1 MPDFNAEQIVKTFQ
15 TPAETLRILDGVDLQ
30 LDRGQNVA
38 IVGESGSGKSTLLHV
53 AGTLDSPTSGKVT
66 LLDQST
72 DAMSERQ
79 LATFRNRN
87 VGFIFQQHHL
97 LPQLTATENVLIPL
111 LADGAAGKEDIERA
125 VGLLESVGLQDRLNH
140 RPAVLS
146 GGECQRVAVARA
158 LIRDPVLLLADEPTG
173 SLDAENATAIGELL
187 IAVQQ
192 RTNAMLICVT
202 HSGAL
207 AKTFERTMRLE
218 RGKLV
223 E

>member
-1 MPDFNAEQIVKTFQ
+1 MPDFIAEQIVKTFQ

-38 IVGESGSGKSTLLHV
+38 ITGESGSGKSTLLHI
-53 AGTLDSPTSGKVT
+53 AGTLDTPTSGSVT

-72 DAMSERQ
+72 DGMSEKR
-79 LATFRNRN
+79 LAAFRNRH

-111 LADGAAGKEDIERA
+111 LADGAANRDDIDRA
-125 VGLLESVGLQDRLNH
+125 IGLLESVGLQDRLQH
-140 RPAVLS
+140 RPSVMS

-173 SLDAENATAIGELL
+173 SLDGENAAAIGELL

-192 RTNAMLICVT
+192 RTNAILICVT
-202 HSGAL
+202 HSDSL
-207 AKTFERTMRLE
+207 ANTFERALRLE

-223 E
+223 A